1 MPRYKITKSLIE
13 SWYYVHDCWEGC
25 EDDAMESFLRALRC
39 EPEDLTE
46 EQQQNIQNGHDFET
60 LIEHIANDRF
70 IPKLEWEKDKDGNL
84 IIEPNSGEPMA
95 HQVYPKTY
103 RAAYELAQL
112 VKGAQFQVRIQKPI
126 TVNGMDFEIVGVLD
140 ALREGT
146 IFDFKFKNKS
156 FGSLDL
162 AGDYLDSAQHPFYFY
177 LVPEARKFLY
187 MVSDGNDIYIEQYF
201 PEETRSAEEII
212 AEFILFLESSNLMD
226 EYKAHWQIAA

>member
-25 EDDAMESFLRALRC
+25 EDDAMESFLRTLRC
-39 EPEDLTE
+39 EPEELTD
-46 EQQQNIQNGHDFET
+46 EQKQNIQNGHDFEE
-60 LIEHIANDRF
+60 LIESIANGAA
-70 IPKLEWEKDKDGNL
+70 WETDK
-84 IIEPNSGEPMA
+84 E
-95 HQVYPKTY
+95 HKWY

-112 VKGAQFQVRIQKPI
+112 VKDAQFQVRIRKPI
-126 TVNGMDFEIVGVLD
+126 TVNGMEFEIVGVLD

-201 PEETRSAEEII
+201 PEESRSAEEII
-212 AEFILFLESSNLMD
+212 AEFISFLESSNLMD
-226 EYKAHWQIAA
+226 EYKAHWRIAA

>member
-13 SWYYVHDCWEGC
+13 SWHYVHDCWEGC

-39 EPEDLTE
+39 EPEELTD
-46 EQQQNIQNGHDFET
+46 EQKQNIQNGHDFEE
-60 LIEHIANDRF
+60 LIESIANGAD
-70 IPKLEWEKDKDGNL
+70 WETDK
-84 IIEPNSGEPMA
+84 E
-95 HQVYPKTY
+95 HKWY

-112 VKGAQFQVRIQKPI
+112 VKGAQFQVRIRKPI
-126 TVNGMDFEIVGVLD
+126 TVNGMEFEIVGVLD

>member
-1 MPRYKITKSLIE
+1 MHGRRK
-13 SWYYVHDCWEGC
+13 W
-25 EDDAMESFLRALRC
+25 
-39 EPEDLTE
+39 
-46 EQQQNIQNGHDFET
+46 
-60 LIEHIANDRF
+60 
-70 IPKLEWEKDKDGNL
+70 
-84 IIEPNSGEPMA
+84 
-95 HQVYPKTY
+95 Y
-103 RAAYELAQL
+103 RAAYELAQI
-112 VKGAQFQVRIQKPI
+112 VKGAQFQVRIRKPI
-126 TVNGMDFEIVGVLD
+126 TVNGMEFELVGVLD

-201 PEETRSAEEII
+201 PEESRSAEEII
-212 AEFILFLESSNLMD
+212 AEFISFLESSNLMD